1 MGLIS
6 PAWENLLDFLEFQ
19 QVLSSYDRDLCN
31 PLWSTQEMP
40 VYLRVAKGPLGMGS
54 SGCGW
59 YPGDSY
65 VVATGLSWIFLSCS
79 KGVMDPLEVPEVRC
93 D

>member
-6 PAWENLLDFLEFQ
+6 PAGQNLEFLEFQ

-40 VYLRVAKGPLGMGS
+40 VHLRVAKGPLGIPLRSMTGPKIL
-54 SGCGW
+54 CGI
-59 YPGDSY
+59 G
-65 VVATGLSWIFLSCS
+65 AGT
-79 KGVMDPLEVPEVRC
+79 
-93 D
+93 

>member
-6 PAWENLLDFLEFQ
+6 PGGENLLDFLEWR

-40 VYLRVAKGPLGMGS
+40 VDLRVAKGPLGIPLRSITGPKTL
-54 SGCGW
+54 CGV
-59 YPGDSY
+59 G
-65 VVATGLSWIFLSCS
+65 AGT
-79 KGVMDPLEVPEVRC
+79 
-93 D
+93 

>member
-6 PAWENLLDFLEFQ
+6 PAGENLLDFLEFQ

-40 VYLRVAKGPLGMGS
+40 VDLRV
-54 SGCGW
+54 C
-59 YPGDSY
+59 
-65 VVATGLSWIFLSCS
+65 
-79 KGVMDPLEVPEVRC
+79 
-93 D
+93 

>member
-6 PAWENLLDFLEFQ
+6 PGGENLLGFLEFQ

-40 VYLRVAKGPLGMGS
+40 VYLRVAKGPLGIPLRSMMGPKTFF
-54 SGCGW
+54 GIG
-59 YPGDSY
+59 
-65 VVATGLSWIFLSCS
+65 ART
-79 KGVMDPLEVPEVRC
+79 
-93 D
+93 

>member
-6 PAWENLLDFLEFQ
+6 TAGENLLGFLEFQ

-40 VYLRVAKGPLGMGS
+40 VDLRVANGPLGIPLRSMTGPKTFCGVGAGS
-54 SGCGW
+54 
-59 YPGDSY
+59 
-65 VVATGLSWIFLSCS
+65 
-79 KGVMDPLEVPEVRC
+79 
-93 D
+93 